1 MVHAWALLG
10 LYACA
15 TLGTPPTWV
24 MWLPT
29 ASDCG
34 AMRAAIL
41 SGELP
46 FPDEKPAGRWDCR
59 PAEADRE
66 TGACQPGAR
75 P

>member
-1 MVHAWALLG
+1 M
-10 LYACA
+10 
-15 TLGTPPTWV
+15 WV

-29 ASDCG
+29 ASECG

-59 PAEADRE
+59 PVAADRE
-66 TGACQPGAR
+66 SGECRFESDYPTSGG
-75 P
+75 